1 MRFTY
6 SVHVRCPHGAAC
18 PDLRRKDKTWNARHG
33 SAGFACRIPT
43 SSGMRP
49 VKRFG
54 YASKSEAKAAAEAV
68 GKLLE
73 AAGADDATRSKIGD
87 MITAVKRGVPLPAL
101 DDVRRRL
108 GLGLDPSNPGVT
120 VAEWLDG
127 WLAGK
132 RRTKRPSAVRSYEM
146 HCRVWLKPHLG
157 HIPLERLNP
166 GHIEDLFATI
176 DRFNS
181 ELERQRGEGKALIVI
196 EGDVRSQPR
205 VRGPSTQR
213 RIFATLRAALNAA
226 VKQRR
231 ITWNPCQGVELD
243 PEAPGEAKRWT
254 PAQAA
259 RFITAT
265 ADDPMGLMLRIA
277 VLRGARRGEL
287 AGLRRAD
294 VDLDAGVLTVAST
307 ILQLG
312 GKLVIGGKPK
322 TKAGERLIF
331 LDAET
336 AGLLREHRKA
346 QLRDRMQCG
355 PAWQD
360 HDLVFCQPDGR
371 PWNPDH
377 VSRRFRRL
385 AAEAG
390 VPVIKL
396 HEARHSAISLMRD
409 AGVDQAIRMREA
421 GHSDAEVADRYTHVL
436 IEAHQAAAEQ
446 VAALVRKAGGAS

>member
-1 MRFTY
+1 
-6 SVHVRCPHGAAC
+6 
-18 PDLRRKDKTWNARHG
+18 
-33 SAGFACRIPT
+33 
-43 SSGMRP
+43 
-49 VKRFG
+49 
-54 YASKSEAKAAAEAV
+54 
-68 GKLLE
+68 
-73 AAGADDATRSKIGD
+73 
-87 MITAVKRGVPLPAL
+87 
-101 DDVRRRL
+101 
-108 GLGLDPSNPGVT
+108 
-120 VAEWLDG
+120 
-127 WLAGK
+127 
-132 RRTKRPSAVRSYEM
+132 
-146 HCRVWLKPHLG
+146 
-157 HIPLERLNP
+157 
-166 GHIEDLFATI
+166 
-176 DRFNS
+176 
-181 ELERQRGEGKALIVI
+181 
-196 EGDVRSQPR
+196 
-205 VRGPSTQR
+205 
-213 RIFATLRAALNAA
+213 
-226 VKQRR
+226 
-231 ITWNPCQGVELD
+231 
-243 PEAPGEAKRWT
+243 
-254 PAQAA
+254 
-259 RFITAT
+259 
-265 ADDPMGLMLRIA
+265 MGLMLRIA